1 MKEEGEFMTPMNII
15 QSLLKQEKMTETKSL
30 TFRQGQI
37 FTGKVLKLYP
47 NQIAEVQVGSQKV
60 IAQLET
66 PLSVNDRH
74 WFQVQAG
81 EGKIHLKV
89 LETPSGNGK
98 LPIVEDLLKQLNL
111 SISKDNLSLLQF
123 FLKERLPIMED
134 IIQASSKWLE
144 TSDSL
149 QEGLQALKIMLS
161 KQLPFTKDVFL
172 SLTSAIQNE
181 SLSTLL
187 ENLQLQIKHS
197 QPENT
202 KLLSLVNEIS
212 MTEKEKTNHQVIAQI
227 VKEWLST
234 TDKSA
239 AAFKLL
245 QSLGFIPKNVNE
257 EAIINQ
263 AVEKWLNKEINL
275 PSSHAGKSAEAQ
287 LLGEIIEHNRA
298 GNRGDFILS
307 LTKLLLQMKT
317 NTTANNQNK
326 AINNIQQLLA
336 EVKSNQLSVPINA
349 NSLSLLGKEMFR
361 TLFAELNTTHGQN
374 TATLSNQSIL
384 SFMSIEGADTD
395 QAFMQLAK
403 VLSNV
408 DSKQF
413 LKLSNEEQSL
423 LINIRKDTQF
433 ESVKWE
439 NPQTVKEQM
448 QNLIKTLGLTYEHD
462 AVKLLKHHEGENI
475 TKIETL
481 KPLLI
486 QLLREETPFQIKDT
500 AEKLLYKITGFQV
513 LSQEV
518 GPIQQYVFQI
528 PISFWNKKTDLTMQ
542 WSGRK
547 TDNGKIDA
555 NFCRVLFYLNL
566 EYLQETIV
574 DLQVQNRVMNISI
587 INERNDI
594 KMFATPL
601 IANLK
606 EGLAKIDYHLSS
618 VTFEK
623 SAANRQINEKKDTL
637 SSILVPNK
645 FSGVDFRI

>member
-1 MKEEGEFMTPMNII
+1 MNFIKEEGEFMSPINII
-15 QSLLKQEKMTETKSL
+15 QSLLRQDKIPETKSL

-47 NQIAEVQVGSQKV
+47 NQIAEVQVGAQKV

-66 PLSVNDRH
+66 PLSVNDRY

-98 LPIVEDLLKQLNL
+98 LPIVEGLLKQMNL
-111 SISKDNLSLLQF
+111 SISKNNIYLLQF

-134 IIQASSKWLE
+134 IIQLSSKWLE
-144 TSDSL
+144 ASDSF
-149 QEGLQALKIMLS
+149 QEGLKALKIMLS
-161 KQLPFTKDVFL
+161 KQLPFTRDVFHSL
-172 SLTSAIQNE
+172 SSVIKNE

-187 ENLQLQIKHS
+187 ENLQLQMKHS
-197 QPENT
+197 QPENI
-202 KLLSLVNEIS
+202 KLLSLLNEIS
-212 MTEKEKTNHQVIAQI
+212 MTEKEKTSDKAITQI
-227 VKEWLST
+227 VKEWINT
-234 TDKSA
+234 TDRSGA
-239 AAFKLL
+239 PFKLL

-257 EAIINQ
+257 EAIVNQ
-263 AVEKWLNKEINL
+263 TVRKWLDL
-275 PSSHAGKSAEAQ
+275 PSSHEGKSTGAQ
-287 LLGEIIEHNRA
+287 LLGEVIEHNRA
-298 GNRGDFILS
+298 ENRGAFILS
-307 LTKLLLQMKT
+307 LTKLLLHMKS
-317 NTTANNQNK
+317 NTTVNNQNK
-326 AINNIQQLLA
+326 VIANIQQMLA
-336 EVKSNQLSVPINA
+336 EVKSNQLSFPINT
-349 NSLSLLGKEMFR
+349 NSLSLLEKELFR
-361 TLFAELNTTHGQN
+361 TLITEWN
-374 TATLSNQSIL
+374 TAYSQSNRSIP
-384 SFMSIEGADTD
+384 SFMSIEGAKMD
-395 QAFMQLAK
+395 QAFMQLEK
-403 VLSNV
+403 VLS
-408 DSKQF
+408 DSESNQF

-423 LINIRKDTQF
+423 LMNIKKQIQF

-439 NPQTVKEQM
+439 NPHEIKDQM
-448 QNLIKTLGLTYEHD
+448 QSLIKTLGLTYEYD
-462 AVKLLKHHEGENI
+462 AVKLLKHQEGESI

-481 KPLLI
+481 KPLLM
-486 QLLREETPFQIKDT
+486 QLLREEPPIQIRDA

-547 TDNGKIDA
+547 TNNGKIDA
-555 NFCRVLFYLNL
+555 NYCRVLFYLNL

-574 DLQVQNRVMNISI
+574 DLQVQNRVMNLSI
-587 INERNDI
+587 INDRNDI
-594 KMFATPL
+594 KMFAKPL

-606 EGLAKIDYHLSS
+606 EGLAKHNYHLSS
-618 VTFEK
+618 VTFEE
-623 SAANRQINEKKDTL
+623 SAANKQINKKKSAL